1 MSMLRSKLLPNGLL
15 AILLVFTGCVSLSS
29 ESTARVDLSAYSSF
43 DFGGPVQPEPGASL
57 AQGDLQER
65 AHAELEAAFAELGLA
80 RTPKAAADLLLAVRF
95 AAKEEIEYRDPY
107 FSVYPAEKYETVSLV
122 VELTAARTGARVW
135 RGVAHVRSRCVA
147 RAVGVGELRFRPV
160 EEERQIPVE
169 DMVRH
174 LAARLSSRR
183 P

>member
-1 MSMLRSKLLPNGLL
+1 MADRTRFLGALCACVLLL
-15 AILLVFTGCVSLSS
+15 AGCAGLSS
-29 ESTARVDLSAYSSF
+29 ESTERVDLSGYSSF
-43 DFGGPVQPEPGASL
+43 EFGGPVEAEPGVVLEDADL
-57 AQGDLQER
+57 RARAQ
-65 AHAELEAAFAELGLA
+65 AELGVALADLGLA
-80 RTPKAAADLLLAVRF
+80 RSPKAAADLLLAVRF
-95 AAKEEIEYRDPY
+95 AAREEIEYRDPY

-147 RAVGVGELRFRPV
+147 RAVGVGEMRFRPV
-160 EEERQIPVE
+160 EEERTIPVE

-174 LAARLSSRR
+174 LTARLSLRR